1 MIREPA
7 QLELR
12 KIKSMAGS
20 IPLDDIAT
28 CGAHGIACCNEMFR
42 ASGPRSAVSQAPKGI
57 RRNEPHG
64 APGRQQRAD
73 NAKR

>member
-42 ASGPRSAVSQAPKGI
+42 SSGPRSAVSQAPKGI

-64 APGRQQRAD
+64 APGRQQ
-73 NAKR
+73 